1 MDDKNLFDGIGIVI
15 DDHVFKGEEYNDK
28 ILQLVNFLENKKHLP
43 LVKYDK
49 LPEDIDMNALMTVKF
64 LLLDWDLSGLND
76 DFGLPIQT
84 PMLKKNA
91 IFANV
96 EFIKKITKSIVVPIF
111 IFSNDSVDDIKNKLI
126 EEKILTD
133 NNDVS
138 FPIFIKSKSDL
149 FDENGDCIMFEL
161 VNDWVKST
169 SSIYVIHKWKAA
181 YSNAINN
188 MALELGKTTTSW
200 PNVLW
205 TTFKTDG
212 VNPSEEIATVINQ
225 NVLARVQPVIFNEQ
239 ILNDIKPCDNKILM
253 DILSKQRFIEND
265 NISESSSTGDL
276 YKEKKDYYLN
286 IRPFCDCVGR
296 DGVNEIYLI
305 KGSILSQN
313 KVKTLFKRDY
323 GNFSEQSNT
332 AIVGPINSKC
342 IEFRFKNILIK
353 DYKDFKDK
361 RIGRIIPP
369 FITHITQKYGLY
381 VHRQGLP
388 RIPTEIIPLVEEEK
402 EDDKNSELLAQ
413 IECLTNDLG
422 KVQKDNSELQ
432 KKIAKLQ
439 SQKESQQKPSQK
451 AYTLYNCKV
460 NIVPSLKKRRLKK

>member
-1 MDDKNLFDGIGIVI
+1 MPYGDPTDDW
-15 DDHVFKGEEYNDK
+15 
-28 ILQLVNFLENKKHLP
+28 LQV
-43 LVKYDK
+43 
-49 LPEDIDMNALMTVKF
+49 DMGRGTISAGAF
-64 LLLDWDLSGLND
+64 
-76 DFGLPIQT
+76 
-84 PMLKKNA
+84 
-91 IFANV
+91 
-96 EFIKKITKSIVVPIF
+96 
-111 IFSNDSVDDIKNKLI
+111 FSNDQLVGRIKISKEKNPHLKDKTNREGLI
-126 EEKILTD
+126 EEDNYTSDFIAVISSFLSYLRVVDYKRYLDDNKQKQVIDKANKQQVNNELKKIKEYFKNDKQATKLIAQLEKEYITEYRYLD
-133 NNDVS
+133 ARANRTEALAAVGLSVETASHDMMMLMNRGLDQLQALLSDCVYGSIDVS
-138 FPIFIKSKSDL
+138 KLSDELQKL
-149 FDENGDCIMFEL
+149 FGVFSF
-161 VNDWVKST
+161 VKSQMKDMQLLFT
-169 SSIYVIHKWKAA
+169 S
-181 YSNAINN
+181 
-188 MALELGKTTTSW
+188 
-200 PNVLW
+200 
-205 TTFKTDG
+205 
-212 VNPSEEIATVINQ
+212 
-225 NVLARVQPVIFNEQ
+225 
-239 ILNDIKPCDNKILM
+239 
-253 DILSKQRFIEND
+253 SKQRRRQLRIND
-265 NISESSSTGDL
+265 YVDKVLAI
-276 YKEKKDYYLN
+276 YK
-286 IRPFCDCVGR
+286 R
-296 DGVNEIYLI
+296 
-305 KGSILSQN
+305 
-313 KVKTLFKRDY
+313 TLRKRDY

-332 AIVGPINSKC
+332 AIVGPINSKY